1 MTKRKT
7 PEKYD
12 FSFKEKAV
20 LLSYERHGTSLAKL
34 EKELGLYTA
43 ALSTWRR
50 EYAKFNTSDTSEN
63 NYVKVNIER
72 QKIQEFE
79 KKTKKSDLK
88 FKILQS
94 AGKYLYQGRHMVFCF
109 MASNEKSYSIRLMC
123 EVLDIHRCTYRR
135 WKNGYITERQKRKS
149 LLQKEITYIF
159 FAFKER
165 YGCPRITIELQNAGY
180 KISCTTVYEYMK
192 ELGLSSKVKKNK

>member
-1 MTKRKT
+1 MKNKIKNMSETEKTKQEQKL
-7 PEKYD
+7 K
-12 FSFKEKAV
+12 SILKEKD
-20 LLSYERHGTSLAKL
+20 
-34 EKELGLYTA
+34 EL
-43 ALSTWRR
+43 
-50 EYAKFNTSDTSEN
+50 F
-63 NYVKVNIER
+63 V
-72 QKIQEFE
+72 KIQNLVNKFE